1 MRKRDRSGE
10 DTKDPEEDD
19 TKDPEEDDTKD
30 PEWEEED
37 ASPEFDPSIFHLY
50 TSTDKDVFHQGFMF
64 AAGEN
69 ELSAKFQAVN
79 EDTMQ
84 LNVDMELDG
93 WPL

>member
-1 MRKRDRSGE
+1 
-10 DTKDPEEDD
+10 
-19 TKDPEEDDTKD
+19 
-30 PEWEEED
+30 
-37 ASPEFDPSIFHLY
+37 
-50 TSTDKDVFHQGFMF
+50 MF